1 MQQNR
6 RSFAKDCL
14 VTGVSSMVACQAI
27 FADGNETEPGWIDA
41 HVHVWSPDLDRFPLD
56 AQFDPVQMVPKS
68 FTDSELFDHCR
79 PSGVDRVVLIQMN
92 FYGLDHR
99 YMFEVMQNNP
109 GVFSAVAL
117 IDFQSEGLLPA
128 DVTAKARELVSQGV
142 RGFRLHSMGDA
153 HAWPDNPLLH
163 ALWQTAAE
171 DGFAVCPLIN
181 PGDIEFIEQLCRK
194 HPDARVV
201 IDHFARIGLSG
212 QIEQDRLES
221 LCRLA
226 KFSNVFVKTSAFYA
240 LGKKQ
245 PPYSDLLPMIR
256 SVLDAFGPERL
267 MWASDCPFQVQGEHN
282 YQASLDLILRH
293 ADFLSP
299 GDKQWLLRDTAERVF
314 FS

>member
-1 MQQNR
+1 
-6 RSFAKDCL
+6 
-14 VTGVSSMVACQAI
+14 MVACHAGS
-27 FADGNETEPGWIDA
+27 ALSAESKTGWIDA
-41 HVHVWSPDLDRFPLD
+41 HVHVWTSDLDRFPLD
-56 AQFDPVQMVPKS
+56 AQFAPQQMVPMS
-68 FTDSELFDHCR
+68 FTDSELFGHCR

-92 FYGLDHR
+92 FYGLDHG

-117 IDFQSEGLLPA
+117 IDFQSEGLLPS

-153 HAWPDNPLLH
+153 GAWPDNPLMNT
-163 ALWQTAAE
+163 LWRTAGE

-181 PGDIEFIEQLCRK
+181 PGDIESIEQLCRK
-194 HPDARVV
+194 HPDTRVV

-221 LCRLA
+221 LCQLA
-226 KFSNVFVKTSAFYA
+226 KFPNVYVKTSAFYA

-245 PPYSDLLPMIR
+245 PPYWDLLPMIR
-256 SVLDAFGPERL
+256 RVLDAYGPERL
-267 MWASDCPFQVQGEHN
+267 MWASDCPFQVQGEHT
-282 YQASLDLILRH
+282 YQASLDLILHH